1 MPKAMSRDELSLRA
15 AKVRAILIAGLNVG
29 GPKTHKELCD
39 IHQDDFHPIGAE
51 DATIRNILDRAVA
64 SNFIFKRREGRS
76 AVYYTLANDGSE
88 EREATEGTGVEAT
101 LGATAS
107 KASKTKGLSIKAAAL
122 PAPSLILDI
131 VKSTGRIRLEVGGF
145 IIDIGIKD

>member
-1 MPKAMSRDELSLRA
+1 MSKAMSRDELSLRA

-39 IHQDDFHPIGAE
+39 IHQDDFHPIGAD

-64 SNFIFKRREGRS
+64 SKFIFKRREGRS
-76 AVYYTLANDGSE
+76 VVYYTIANDGS
-88 EREATEGTGVEAT
+88 AGSGAT

-107 KASKTKGLSIKAAAL
+107 KAGKTKGLSIKASAL
-122 PAPSLILDI
+122 QAPSLILDI